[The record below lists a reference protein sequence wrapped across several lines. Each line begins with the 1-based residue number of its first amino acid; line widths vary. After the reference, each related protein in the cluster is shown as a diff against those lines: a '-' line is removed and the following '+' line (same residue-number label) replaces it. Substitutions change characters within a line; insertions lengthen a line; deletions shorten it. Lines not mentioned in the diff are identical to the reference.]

1 MRSKGNWLA
10 PCLNRDH
17 HSVLR
22 ELIAKHEPEP
32 VDESARQALL
42 DPQYARGL
50 EAYGERYQSITETL
64 WEERYLRDGKQKR
77 CVKKE

>member
-1 MRSKGNWLA
+1 MNHLRRY
-10 PCLNRDH
+10 LNRDH
-17 HSVLR
+17 HHSVLS
-22 ELIAKHEPEP
+22 ELIARHEPEP

-64 WEERYLRDGKQKR
+64 WKERYLRDGK
-77 CVKKE
+77 